1 MSPKKRLA
9 RYFEL
14 ARRQSQLSTDEYN
27 EMIHLEEA
35 LIDDIDKIDLSDEL
49 YELQWKFIS
58 DTIEL
63 LCGPYA
69 IIDTGSSWNVMEVL
83 LREAFP
89 KLSTKD
95 RLKIADMVGGRI
107 AVGKA
112 DFLEE
117 EIKQKYGRK
126 KR

>member
-1 MSPKKRLA
+1 MSPKDRLN

-14 ARRQSQLSTDEYN
+14 SHRQSQLSTDEHQ
-27 EMIHLEEA
+27 EMLHLEEA
-35 LIDDIDKIDLSDEL
+35 LVDDINHLDLPDEL
-49 YELQWKFIS
+49 YNLQWKFIS
-58 DTIEL
+58 DAIEL

-69 IIDTGSSWNVMEVL
+69 VIDTGSSWNVMEVL
-83 LREAFP
+83 IREAFP
-89 KLSTKD
+89 KLSAKD

-107 AVGKA
+107 AVSKS
-112 DFLEE
+112 DFVKK